1 MSGLAVSLV
10 SPDEMPQLKQV
21 EKLIGMKIPVVELA
35 GGLTQQI
42 NDRELTIRPPR
53 PPRGPAKPKATDGT
67 GEKKTNSSRPGK
79 PRAANPAAGNNTN
92 TGNGGAKPAARH
104 GQPKPQGQRTDNRRP
119 NTDSAHSGQR
129 RTNNP
134 NAGRAAKGE

>member
-1 MSGLAVSLV
+1 
-10 SPDEMPQLKQV
+10 MPQLKQV

-53 PPRGPAKPKATDGT
+53 PPRGPAKPKTTDGSADKA
-67 GEKKTNSSRPGK
+67 GADRKANNNPRPGK
-79 PRAANPAAGNNTN
+79 PRTTSGSNMSGNSTN
-92 TGNGGAKPAARH
+92 TGNGGAKPAAKQ

-119 NTDSAHSGQR
+119 NTESNHSGQR
-129 RTNNP
+129 RTNKPNP
-134 NAGRAAKGE
+134 GRATKGE